1 MASVINGT
9 NIVLYKY
16 DTNKQYYFN
25 GSINQGVTVNGFAC
39 KELST
44 TAIVGTSTNFNK
56 TGAGVIASFIT
67 DVSDPN
73 ITEITAG
80 TWTISGYY
88 SIATAF
94 AGAKVQYKLYKY
106 AGATATLLATS
117 DETTLT
123 SLTKIV
129 YNTNMTVATTALLN
143 TDRIIIEVNYLGTTT
158 NEITLYTQ
166 STNLG
171 TVTTN
176 ISVGVP
182 FGAATNCSFEVSVDQ
197 KEVTSQSSAW
207 FKEYKNDV
215 ASWSINADG
224 FVALSDYSYLFLAN
238 LQLTRQPI
246 LIKFQVDND
255 NGDGSGTLGYS
266 IFTGTAN
273 LSSLSLSAGV
283 EAASTYSVS
292 LQGSGAYTITGTQVT
307 PAGVVIETSNVIMYQ
322 YTATGG
328 ETTVTFAAAIGGTCL
343 SVTRGGIE
351 VRTIQTTG
359 APTGDNVTFNA
370 STGVVTFGRALEAN
384 EFVRIIAK

>member
-16 DTNKQYYFN
+16 ETNKKYYFN

-39 KELST
+39 RELST
-44 TAIVGTSTNFNK
+44 TQLVASSTDFGK

-67 DVSDPN
+67 DASDPN
-73 ITEITAG
+73 ITQISAG
-80 TWTISGYY
+80 TWGIAAYY

-106 AGATATLLATS
+106 AGSTATLITTS
-117 DETTLT
+117 EETTLT
-123 SLTKIV
+123 SLSKTLYTTYMAV
-129 YNTNMTVATTALLN
+129 PTTALLN
-143 TDRIIIEVNYLGTTT
+143 TDRIIIEVLYLGTTT

-166 STNLG
+166 STNPG
-171 TVTTN
+171 ITTTN
-176 ISVGVP
+176 ISVGIP

-197 KEVTSQSSAW
+197 VEVTSQSSAW
-207 FKEYKNDV
+207 FKEFKNDV
-215 ASWSINADG
+215 ASWTINADG

-238 LQLTRQPI
+238 LQLTREPI

-307 PAGVVIETSNVIMYQ
+307 PAGVIIETSNVIMYQ

-328 ETTVTFAAAIGGTCL
+328 EISVTFAAAIGGTCL

-351 VRTIQTTG
+351 VRTIQTFGT
-359 APTGDNVTFNA
+359 PLGDNVTFNA
-370 STGVVTFGRALEAN
+370 STGVVTFGRVLEAN
-384 EFVRIIAK
+384 EFIRIIAK

>member
-67 DVSDPN
+67 DASDPN

-106 AGATATLLATS
+106 AGSTATLLATS

-197 KEVTSQSSAW
+197 KEVTSASSAW

>member
-106 AGATATLLATS
+106 AGSTATLLATS

-123 SLTKIV
+123 SLTKII

-207 FKEYKNDV
+207 FKEFKNDV

-328 ETTVTFAAAIGGTCL
+328 ETTVTFTAAIGGTCL
-343 SVTRGGIE
+343 SVTRGGME
-351 VRTIQTTG
+351 VRSILTSG
-359 APTGDNVTFNA
+359 SPTGDNVVFNA
-370 STGVVTFGRALEAN
+370 TTGVLTFGRALEAD

>member
-25 GSINQGVTVNGFAC
+25 GSINQDVTVNGFAC

-67 DVSDPN
+67 DAGDPS

-80 TWTISGYY
+80 TWTISAYY

-106 AGATATLLATS
+106 SGSTATLLATS

-123 SLTKIV
+123 SLSKIV
-129 YNTNMTVATTALLN
+129 YNTNMTVTNTVIAI

-158 NEITLYTQ
+158 NAITLYTQ
-166 STNLG
+166 STNPG
-171 TVTTN
+171 VTTTN
-176 ISVGVP
+176 MSLGIP

-207 FKEYKNDV
+207 FKEFKNDV
-215 ASWSINADG
+215 ASWTINADG
-224 FVALSDYSYLFLAN
+224 FVALSDYSYLFLVN

-255 NGDGSGTLGYS
+255 NGNGTGALGYS
-266 IFTGTAN
+266 VITGTAN

-292 LQGSGAYTITGTQVT
+292 LQGSGPYTISGTQVT
-307 PAGVVIETSNVIMYQ
+307 PTGVVIESGNVTMQQ
-322 YTATGG
+322 YTAIGG
-328 ETTVTFAAAIGGTCL
+328 ETTITFSTQIGTSCL
-343 SVTRGGIE
+343 SVTRGGLE
-351 VRTIQTTG
+351 VRTILTSG
-359 APTGDNVTFNA
+359 APTGENVVFNS
-370 STGVVTFGRALEAN
+370 STGVLTFARALEAD
-384 EFVRIIAK
+384 EFVRAIFK

>member
-44 TAIVGTSTNFNK
+44 TQLVGSSTNFNK

-67 DVSDPN
+67 DASDPS

-80 TWTISGYY
+80 TWTISAYY

-106 AGATATLLATS
+106 AGSTATLLATS

-123 SLTKIV
+123 SLSKIV
-129 YNTNMTVATTALLN
+129 YNTNMTVTNTVIAI

-158 NEITLYTQ
+158 NAITLYTQ
-166 STNLG
+166 STNPG
-171 TVTTN
+171 VTTTN
-176 ISVGVP
+176 ISLGIP

-207 FKEYKNDV
+207 FKEFKNDV
-215 ASWSINADG
+215 ASWTINADG
-224 FVALSDYSYLFLAN
+224 FIALSDYSYLFLVN

-255 NGDGSGTLGYS
+255 NGNGTGALGYS
-266 IFTGTAN
+266 VITGTAN

-292 LQGSGAYTITGTQVT
+292 LQGSGPYTISGTQVT
-307 PAGVVIETSNVIMYQ
+307 PTGVVIESGNVTMQQ
-322 YTATGG
+322 YTAIGG
-328 ETTVTFAAAIGGTCL
+328 ETTITFSTQIGTSCL
-343 SVTRGGIE
+343 SVTRGGLE
-351 VRTIQTTG
+351 VRTILTSG
-359 APTGDNVTFNA
+359 APTGENVTFNS
-370 STGVVTFGRALEAN
+370 STGVLTFARALEAD
-384 EFVRIIAK
+384 EFVRAIFK